1 MNIHEHILE
10 GLGEGVIGLDSN
22 LTVIAYNQLAEKIT
36 GVSRSQALERTIEE
50 VLHQDQWLA
59 ITARK
64 VLEDGKTMVEYER
77 GLYQRRGGLIP
88 VDVTTSPIHD
98 PDGNILGVVILL
110 RDLSGIKSLEEESL
124 RTEGLAF
131 IDTFT
136 AGIAHEIKNP
146 LGGIRGATQLLAKR
160 IREKELLEYTGVI
173 IKEVDRL
180 NAILG
185 QVLKLT
191 GPQRLSP
198 GPLNIHEVL
207 DAVVLLQMEVA
218 LTRGIDLTKVYDPSI
233 PLILGDRGQLT
244 QVFLNLIKNGIE
256 ACEVGGRVMVVT
268 RMVTDFYRV
277 NPPYGSDIPAGYKR
291 GRMVAIEFRDNG
303 CGIPQEELARV
314 FTPFFTKK
322 EKGSGLGL
330 SISFRIVKE
339 HGGSLRI
346 ESIEGVGTTVSV
358 FLPIAE

>member
-1 MNIHEHILE
+1 MYAYEHILE
-10 GLGEGVIGLDSN
+10 GLGEGVIGTDFN

-50 VLHQDQWLA
+50 ILHQDPWLA

-64 VLEDGKTMVEYER
+64 VLKDGKTLVEYER
-77 GLYQRRGGLIP
+77 CLHQRRGGLIP
-88 VDVTTSPIHD
+88 VDVTTSPVQD
-98 PDGNILGVVILL
+98 PDGSILGVVILL
-110 RDLSGIKSLEEESL
+110 RELSGIKSLEEDSL
-124 RTEGLAF
+124 RAEGLAF

-146 LGGIRGATQLLAKR
+146 LAGIRGATQLLAKR
-160 IREKELLEYTGVI
+160 IREGELLEYTGVI

-180 NAILG
+180 NGILE
-185 QVLKLT
+185 QLLKLT
-191 GPQRLSP
+191 APQRLSP

-207 DAVVLLQMEVA
+207 DGVVLLQMEVA
-218 LTRGIDLTKVYDPSI
+218 LVRGVKLIKVYDPSI
-233 PLILGDRGQLT
+233 PLILGDKGQLT

-256 ACEVGGRVMVVT
+256 ACEGGGEVTVVT
-268 RMVTDFYRV
+268 KMVTDFYRV
-277 NPPYGSDIPAGYKR
+277 NPPYPEVPAGYKR
-291 GRMVAIEFRDNG
+291 GRMVSIEVRDNG
-303 CGIPQEELARV
+303 CGIPGEDLARV

-346 ESIEGVGTTVSV
+346 ESTEGVGTTVSV